1 MNSPDGVARSVR
13 VFLTVFSPERVD
25 GGAFVSVMGRH
36 EVCHAARGQAQR
48 PRHCNSL
55 ADMYYMF
62 GRTRRCF
69 GLDTLLPDS

>member
-13 VFLTVFSPERVD
+13 VFLTVFGPERVD
-25 GGAFVSVMGRH
+25 GGAFVGVVGRH

-69 GLDTLLPDS
+69 GYIVTG